1 MSSPEETNSG
11 PVIRDHRRIDPVT
24 GQVRDPGRTG
34 QAQQA
39 GAPRGPAT
47 AARGSAAG
55 KPRPGRHAASK
66 PGGTPGLEGTA
77 AGGEPAPSPAAGAA
91 PGQRAEEPGREE
103 AAAADRQVADQLAE
117 RTADLQRVTAE
128 YANYRKRV
136 ERDRIA
142 VREQALANVLSGLL
156 PVLDDIGR
164 AREHGELV
172 GGFKSVAESLEAA
185 VTKLG
190 LDSFGEQGEP
200 FDPKVHEA
208 LMHSYSPDVT
218 EATCVQI
225 LQPGYRV
232 GDRVLRPARV
242 AVAEPGEPEEDHGPG
257 GPAGP
262 ADSQES
268 RADHD

>member
-91 PGQRAEEPGREE
+91 PGQRAEEAGRGEGAGDDRPG
-103 AAAADRQVADQLAE
+103 A
-117 RTADLQRVTAE
+117 
-128 YANYRKRV
+128 
-136 ERDRIA
+136 
-142 VREQALANVLSGLL
+142 G
-156 PVLDDIGR
+156 P
-164 AREHGELV
+164 
-172 GGFKSVAESLEAA
+172 
-185 VTKLG
+185 
-190 LDSFGEQGEP
+190 
-200 FDPKVHEA
+200 
-208 LMHSYSPDVT
+208 
-218 EATCVQI
+218 
-225 LQPGYRV
+225 
-232 GDRVLRPARV
+232 PAR
-242 AVAEPGEPEEDHGPG
+242 
-257 GPAGP
+257 
-262 ADSQES
+262 
-268 RADHD
+268 